1 MRAGQWCRD
10 VRTMLGLFFRLLL
23 SRKWIGVF
31 LISIGV
37 LYVLLLSGLAGA
49 AEEKAR
55 IGLAVCMEEE
65 GTEAGDLLEFLQS
78 QPIFDIQEM
87 NEKEA
92 LAALKE
98 GEVMAVLIVEKG
110 YERWLETGRGKPLQL
125 MYPEGQETMR
135 ILSDLVAGGVLERY
149 CLYQSYA
156 AYGRQKG
163 LEPISWEEY
172 QQTAEDYRESE
183 ESGEIMVIRYE
194 TVESEGTT
202 VDAKSGK
209 RWENAAL
216 YQQVVLGML
225 AGILMLL
232 ALLLYAGGRED
243 ALDIRGYGSVS
254 RSAVWMAYLLYGVI
268 SVCLLGT
275 VLLLVFL
282 WESLETGGAVKTMY
296 EISLPAIGYLCV
308 FSVIVSGV
316 FLIVRQICGQDHY
329 LPTGMV
335 VYALLTLASLVRVA
349 AAFLP
354 ERLEMVVR
362 CLPGGWLV
370 DRIILLLYG

>member
-10 VRTMLGLFFRLLL
+10 VGTMLGLFFRLLL
-23 SRKWIGVF
+23 SRKWIGAF

-49 AEEKAR
+49 AEEKTK
-55 IGLAVCMEEE
+55 IGLAVCLEEE
-65 GTEAGDLLEFLQS
+65 EQESRGLLTFLQS
-78 QPIFDIQEM
+78 QEIFDIWEM
-87 NEKEA
+87 EEKEA
-92 LAALKE
+92 LHALRR
-98 GEVMAVLIVEKG
+98 GEIMATLIIEKG
-110 YERWLETGRGKPLQL
+110 YANWLETGRGKPLRL
-125 MYPEGQETMR
+125 VYLKGQETMR

-163 LEPISWEEY
+163 LEPVSWEEY
-172 QQTAEDYRESE
+172 QQAADHYRESDD
-183 ESGEIMVIRYE
+183 SGEIMMIRYE
-194 TVESEGTT
+194 QLEQVESTENVAGET
-202 VDAKSGK
+202 K
-209 RWENAAL
+209 RANAAL

-254 RSAVWMAYLLYGVI
+254 QTAVWAAYLLYGMV
-268 SVCLLGT
+268 SLCLLGA

-282 WESLETGGAVKTMY
+282 WRSATVGGVTKGM
-296 EISLPAIGYLCV
+296 SVLVLPALGYLSV
-308 FSVIVSGV
+308 FSVMVSGI

-329 LPTGMV
+329 LPVGML
-335 VYALLTLASLVRVA
+335 VYAGLTLASLVRVA